1 MIPPSYQRS
10 WTSAGSETG
19 QANVESRLS
28 GDQSPPQ
35 ICDAGV
41 ICFRSLF
48 PGVIRREDLTMGRA
62 RGAGIKWNPRRVIA
76 SNPPAAAYAEN
87 EPTSIGAGGNL
98 QAQIEAAH
106 HLLVDGCHGKELHGE
121 SIGNLC
127 AYDGRGAEAV
137 GSHLDS

>member
-62 RGAGIKWNPRRVIA
+62 RGGRDQVEPWKGHREQPARRGI
-76 SNPPAAAYAEN
+76 
-87 EPTSIGAGGNL
+87 
-98 QAQIEAAH
+98 
-106 HLLVDGCHGKELHGE
+106 C
-121 SIGNLC
+121 
-127 AYDGRGAEAV
+127 
-137 GSHLDS
+137 